1 MTDPKTAAISLV
13 EKYMPMMYCY
23 LGSGMLS
30 NSYDENV
37 ARSNAKAC
45 AIIVCDEIINTIY
58 KDEFWADY
66 DVSKEFLDERNYWKS
81 VKEQISKL

>member
-1 MTDPKTAAISLV
+1 MTPSEKAYSLV
-13 EKYMPMMYCY
+13 EKYMQ
-23 LGSGMLS
+23 
-30 NSYDENV
+30 V
-37 ARSNAKAC
+37 TRTIRRAKAC